1 MILLRSLLFH
11 TAFYGGTIVISL
23 LVAPL
28 IFAPSFVAR
37 ALGRFWGWYTM
48 VCLRLAGVS
57 CAISGDKQLSQPVI
71 YAAKHQ
77 STFET
82 MMLFHMLRAPIVV
95 LKIELMKLPII
106 GRFLAKIGA
115 IALDRSAPIKSLKLL
130 QEKTQGAGASGTEE
144 SDSGTADSGRSLL
157 IFPQGTRVDFG
168 KKAPYKIGVFAV
180 YEAAGLPVIPIALDS
195 GRYLPHRSFFI
206 RPGKIQMRFLAPIQA
221 GLPRREFMAALES
234 AIETEMLAL
243 EQAGPQPRVKSK
255 LHPNTSLWLIWAVLL
270 LVAVAAFPFIAR
282 QTEII
287 SAIAQAC
294 LNLISG

>member
-57 CAISGDKQLSQPVI
+57 CAISGDKQLSKPVI

-106 GRFLAKIGA
+106 GQFLAKIGA

-130 QEKTQGAGASGTEE
+130 QEKTQGAGVS
-144 SDSGTADSGRSLL
+144 SSGRSLL

-243 EQAGPQPRVKSK
+243 EQAGPQPQAPDGKSK

-270 LVAVAAFPFIAR
+270 LVAVAALPFIAR

-287 SAIAQAC
+287 NAIAQAC